1 MTTAAAEITAL
12 NWDEGGTAF
21 VAADAEGSVEVWQME
36 DDEEGGAISRW
47 RRIVAKNFGR
57 ERFIAAKFLTG
68 NKKVRAEKNESVL
81 IG

>member
-36 DDEEGGAISRW
+36 DDFAPRMNS
-47 RRIVAKNFGR
+47 
-57 ERFIAAKFLTG
+57 
-68 NKKVRAEKNESVL
+68 
-81 IG
+81 